1 MRLRR
6 EHLVVIA
13 IWLLGLAS
21 LASVLLLEG
30 RLDQRRHAQLAV
42 ASLRVQVGA
51 LPKIALGL
59 AGPDKR
65 VAVQSELSSAEQQI
79 TATADTLNRFAGNRS
94 DSQLIMSE
102 AGALYPLLA
111 RANTIASSGH
121 LRTATV
127 MLGLALLPGAPGY
140 RLNATFEAI
149 GTKYDHQASS
159 ARELAEIGSVFA
171 IGLLL
176 VAFSVA
182 LWHAARLGREK
193 HELLAR
199 SRKDALTD
207 QLTGLWNRRKL
218 FTDLDELLAPPRRA
232 DTVLLAVLDL
242 DGFKIFNDRF
252 GHPAG
257 DALLTRIAQRLNSA
271 VEGHGTTYRMGGDE
285 FCVIAHGYE
294 ALAVLERAQAS
305 LTERIDDITISCSL
319 GFTPITAD
327 ARSADEVIR
336 EADQRLYDHKR
347 SSRTADGAG
356 APTPEPLFAA

>member
-1 MRLRR
+1 
-6 EHLVVIA
+6 
-13 IWLLGLAS
+13 
-21 LASVLLLEG
+21 
-30 RLDQRRHAQLAV
+30 V

-51 LPKIALGL
+51 LPKTALGL
-59 AGPDKR
+59 TGPGGR
-65 VAVQSELSSAEQQI
+65 VRVQEELASAELQI
-79 TATADTLNRFAGNRS
+79 TATAQTLNRFAGNHS
-94 DSQLIMSE
+94 DSRLIMSE

-111 RANTIASSGH
+111 RANTIASSGR

-140 RLNATFEAI
+140 RLNQTFDSI

-171 IGLLL
+171 IGVLLL
-176 VAFSVA
+176 AFSVA
-182 LWHAARLGREK
+182 LWQASRLGREK
-193 HELLAR
+193 HELLAQ
-199 SRKDALTD
+199 SRQDALTD

-218 FTDLDELLAPPRRA
+218 FTDLDELLAPPERA

-257 DALLTRIAQRLNSA
+257 DALLTRIGQRLSST
-271 VEGHGTTYRMGGDE
+271 VEGHGTAYRMGGDE
-285 FCVIAHGYE
+285 FCVVAHGHE
-294 ALAVLERAQAS
+294 ALAILERAQAS

-327 ARSADEVIR
+327 AVTADELIR

-347 SSRTADGAG
+347 SSRTADGAS
-356 APTPEPLFAA
+356 AATAEPLFAA